1 MASSAAPEAYLG
13 FNTGPVSRK
22 STTKKIINHDLS
34 ASQPS
39 RKVARLTKSEITTSS
54 WRKNA
59 KNARKLLKQQSDM
72 KCHESKVNQDEKS
85 IPIEQDPNLHMVMDD
100 EIREDDSKSMGD
112 EIKKSEIENI
122 LSPEVKDILKVNPI
136 AQSIELIDVQE
147 LQLDLVP
154 NRVESEPTVN
164 EIKNPK
170 TKKRTQKT
178 TSVPNIQNPASKKER
193 HYKSDDVKL
202 YMQKQKEKRR
212 LGI

>member
-1 MASSAAPEAYLG
+1 MG
-13 FNTGPVSRK
+13 
-22 STTKKIINHDLS
+22 
-34 ASQPS
+34 
-39 RKVARLTKSEITTSS
+39 TTSS

-72 KCHESKVNQDEKS
+72 GCHESKVNQDEKS
-85 IPIEQDPNLHMVMDD
+85 VPLEQDPNLHMVMDD
-100 EIREDDSKSMGD
+100 EIRDDDSKSMGD

-122 LSPEVKDILKVNPI
+122 LSPEVKDILK
-136 AQSIELIDVQE
+136 E

-164 EIKNPK
+164 EIKDTK

-202 YMQKQKEKRR
+202 YMQKQKEKNRQ
-212 LGI
+212 GKKKKKKKKKK

>member
-22 STTKKIINHDLS
+22 STAKKIINHDLS

-72 KCHESKVNQDEKS
+72 KCHESKVNQDEK
-85 IPIEQDPNLHMVMDD
+85 PVPLEQDPNLHMVMDD
-100 EIREDDSKSMGD
+100 EIRDDDSKSMGD

-122 LSPEVKDILKVNPI
+122 LSPEVKDILKVNPS
-136 AQSIELIDVQE
+136 A
-147 LQLDLVP
+147 
-154 NRVESEPTVN
+154 
-164 EIKNPK
+164 
-170 TKKRTQKT
+170 
-178 TSVPNIQNPASKKER
+178 
-193 HYKSDDVKL
+193 
-202 YMQKQKEKRR
+202 
-212 LGI
+212 

>member
-59 KNARKLLKQQSDM
+59 KNARKLLKQQSDT
-72 KCHESKVNQDEKS
+72 KCEPKVLHQDE
-85 IPIEQDPNLHMVMDD
+85 IPLEQDPNLDMVMDD
-100 EIREDDSKSMGD
+100 PTRDDDSKSMGD

-122 LSPEVKDILKVNPI
+122 LSPEVKDILKVNPS
-136 AQSIELIDVQE
+136 AQFIGFIHIQE

-154 NRVESEPTVN
+154 NRVESDPTV

-178 TSVPNIQNPASKKER
+178 TSVPNIPNPASKKER